1 MNNPNQTFQDT
12 KLNVLPSRKLRWTL
26 IGLAVTA
33 FAGLVSALFLWSKL
47 SSIEEL
53 LAKQSAQSN
62 SQSLEAKV
70 SSKDAQELAR
80 ETAAKLALL
89 EAKVTEVALQ
99 RAQLEE
105 LMQSLSR
112 TRDENLVTEV
122 EASLKIAQQQS
133 LLTGSAQPLIQALK
147 NAEQHISKSSQPKI
161 LSIQR
166 ALIRDIDLI
175 KSAPVLDT
183 PGLLLKLDQLVQ
195 KAEDLP
201 LLNEPQL
208 KPVMPLASIPN
219 NSTIDTPIPPISSSV
234 SLKESPQNPSPPKTL
249 VQSILEDTANYGWQL
264 VSMHIWEQ
272 IKGLVRITHIDQ
284 PEASLLAPSQGYFL
298 RENLKLRM
306 LNAKLGLLAH
316 QPSSFKLD
324 IFECDKQLNKF
335 FDMQSKQGQS
345 VSVLIK
351 EIQTLSLQT
360 DIPSVQNTWAAIG
373 AASMG
378 N

>member
-1 MNNPNQTFQDT
+1 MNNSTPPPKEPT
-12 KLNVLPSRKLRWTL
+12 LGALPSRKLRWTL
-26 IGLAVTA
+26 VGLTITA
-33 FAGLVSALFLWSKL
+33 CAGLFSALFLWSKL
-47 SSIEEL
+47 GSIEEL

-105 LMQSLSR
+105 LMRSLSR
-112 TRDENLVTEV
+112 TRDENLITEV
-122 EASLKIAQQQS
+122 ESSLRIAQQQS

-161 LSIQR
+161 ISIQR
-166 ALIRDIDLI
+166 ALISDLDLI
-175 KSAPVLDT
+175 RSAPVLDT
-183 PGLLLKLDQLVQ
+183 PGLLIKLDQLVQ
-195 KAEDLP
+195 RAEDLP
-201 LLNEPQL
+201 LLNEPQP
-208 KPVMPLASIPN
+208 KASSPLAQTLNGATTDVPG
-219 NSTIDTPIPPISSSV
+219 TPLSSSATPKG
-234 SLKESPQNPSPPKTL
+234 SSENLSASKTL
-249 VQSILEDTANYGWQL
+249 IQSIFEGTSNYAWEL
-264 VSMHIWEQ
+264 ISLHIWEQ

-316 QPSSFKLD
+316 QLNSFKSD
-324 IFECDKQLNKF
+324 INECDKQLNKF

-360 DIPSVQNTWAAIG
+360 DVPPIPNTWAAIA
-373 AASMG
+373 AASLG